1 MDINYYQRLS
11 HETAMYPGQGTMV
24 GMMYA
29 GLGLAGE
36 AGEVVEHIKKAY
48 RDEIYDGR
56 DDILLELGDVMWY
69 VAEIATAN
77 GLSMGEVLQANLDKL
92 ADRQKRG
99 VIQGSGDHR

>member
-1 MDINYYQRLS
+1 MDVNYYQRLS
-11 HETAMYPGQGTMV
+11 HETAMYPGVGTMV

-36 AGEVVEHIKKAY
+36 AGEVVEHIKKGY
-48 RDEIYDGR
+48 RDEVLHR
-56 DDILLELGDVMWY
+56 DDICLELGDVMWY

-77 GLSMGEVLQANLDKL
+77 GLSMGEVLQHNLDKL
-92 ADRQKRG
+92 ADRRERD

>member
-11 HETAMYPGQGTMV
+11 HETAMYPGIGTMV

-36 AGEVVEHIKKAY
+36 AGEVVEHIKKGY
-48 RDEIYDGR
+48 RDEVFHPY
-56 DDILLELGDVMWY
+56 DILLELGDVMWY

-92 ADRQKRG
+92 ASRKERG
-99 VIQGSGDHR
+99 AIQGSGNHR